1 MLHSLV
7 GETTGWVLLAGL
19 LFSFV
24 FTFVLL
30 KFAANRLPK
39 DLGRDFA
46 FNGKLSAGKPR
57 GAGLY
62 FVLVFLAAALLF
74 VPIQAEILIYLV
86 LIAAAML
93 SGYFDDASDKPWS
106 EYKKGLIDLIIA
118 ILVAVTYLNFHP
130 STVTLGLFGISF
142 TLPPVVFG
150 ILVVVLVWA
159 SINVTNCSDG
169 VDGLSATLTSVTLVT
184 IYFILKK
191 AAPNDAFELLIPLFL
206 MALLAYQWF
215 NATPSLLMMG
225 DAGSRAMGIFIAIA
239 ILQTGRPFLYLLVAI
254 VLILDGGLGLAKIS
268 LKRFLHI
275 SILKNTR
282 TPLHD
287 QARKVDGW
295 SNTQTVFRFAILQSL
310 VSLAV
315 LCLLR

>member
-106 EYKKGLIDLIIA
+106 E
-118 ILVAVTYLNFHP
+118 
-130 STVTLGLFGISF
+130 
-142 TLPPVVFG
+142 
-150 ILVVVLVWA
+150 
-159 SINVTNCSDG
+159 
-169 VDGLSATLTSVTLVT
+169 
-184 IYFILKK
+184 
-191 AAPNDAFELLIPLFL
+191 
-206 MALLAYQWF
+206 
-215 NATPSLLMMG
+215 
-225 DAGSRAMGIFIAIA
+225 
-239 ILQTGRPFLYLLVAI
+239 
-254 VLILDGGLGLAKIS
+254 
-268 LKRFLHI
+268 
-275 SILKNTR
+275 
-282 TPLHD
+282 
-287 QARKVDGW
+287 
-295 SNTQTVFRFAILQSL
+295 
-310 VSLAV
+310 
-315 LCLLR
+315 